1 MSQQHILFIIDGL
14 PGGGA
19 ENVTLRLANG
29 FHQAGYQVTLL
40 SLHNKLAYELPD
52 FIDYIVDHD
61 DYRGIFRKLT
71 EIPRRAKS
79 LDNILIKLF
88 AKKGRP
94 ALVLSNLHKTD
105 RIVCRSKQLKTCNV
119 WYCIHGIYSQSYLGN
134 KSGFSYWLKKTKI
147 QRVYKDKNLVCVS
160 NAVKDDLINTI
171 DIHALQLKTI
181 YNPFNIEEIQQ
192 KATLPNVFT
201 QQDYILHVGRLHE
214 VKRQDRLIDAFA
226 KADLPCQLI
235 LLGEGTPTIKQK
247 LEAQIKQLNLT
258 QKVVLAGFISN
269 PLPAIKGAK
278 VVALSSDSEGLPTV
292 LIEALICGTP
302 IVSTRCP
309 GGVSEI
315 MTDVLSDYLSTM
327 DSDSLAE
334 KLRFAYYSPPQI
346 LPSSYAKFELNHI
359 LKQYIALIP

>member
-1 MSQQHILFIIDGL
+1 MNQQHILFIIDGL

-19 ENVTLRLANG
+19 ENVTLRLADG

-40 SLHNKLAYELPD
+40 SLHEKLAYQLPD

-61 DYRGIFRKLT
+61 NYRDIFRKLT
-71 EIPRRAKS
+71 EISRRAKS
-79 LDNILIKLF
+79 LDNVLTQLF

-105 RIVCRSKQLKTCNV
+105 RIVSRSKQLATCNV

-147 QRVYKDKNLVCVS
+147 QQVYKDKNLVCVS
-160 NAVKDDLINTI
+160 NAVKEDLINQI
-171 DIHALQLKTI
+171 GIQAQQLKTI

-192 KATLPNVFT
+192 KAKQPNAFN

-214 VKRQDRLIDAFA
+214 VKRQDRLINAFA
-226 KADLPCQLI
+226 KANLPCQLI
-235 LLGEGTPTIKQK
+235 LLGEGTPAIKQQ
-247 LEAQIKQLNLT
+247 LEQQIKQLNLT
-258 QKVVLAGFISN
+258 EKVILAGFISN
-269 PLPAIKGAK
+269 PLPAIQGAK

-292 LIEALICGTP
+292 LIESLICGTP

-315 MTDVLSDYLSTM
+315 MTDELTNYLSEM
-327 DSDSLAE
+327 NADSLAE
-334 KLRFAYYSPPQI
+334 KLRLAYYSPPQI

>member
-19 ENVTLRLANG
+19 ENVTLRLADG
-29 FHQAGYQVTLL
+29 FHKAGYLVTLL
-40 SLHNKLAYELPD
+40 SLNDKLAYELPD

-61 DYRGIFRKLT
+61 NYRGIFRKLT
-71 EIPRRAKS
+71 EISRRAKS
-79 LDNILIKLF
+79 LDNTLTQLF
-88 AKKGRP
+88 ARKGRP
-94 ALVLSNLHKTD
+94 SLVLSNLHKTD
-105 RIVCRSKQLKTCNV
+105 RIVCRSKQLTTCNV

-134 KSGFSYWLKKTKI
+134 KSGFSYWLKKNKI

-160 NAVKDDLINTI
+160 DAVKEDLIKAI
-171 DIHALQLKTI
+171 GIHAHQLKTI
-181 YNPFNIEEIQQ
+181 YNPFNIEEIQKKSTQ
-192 KATLPNVFT
+192 DNVFK
-201 QQDYILHVGRLHE
+201 QQNYILHVGRLHE

-235 LLGEGTPTIKQK
+235 ILGDGTPAIKQQ
-247 LEAQIKQLNLT
+247 LEEKIQQLSLASRIK
-258 QKVVLAGFISN
+258 LAGFTAN
-269 PLPAIKGAK
+269 PLPAIKDAK

-302 IVSTRCP
+302 IVSTHCP

-315 MTDVLSDYLSTM
+315 MTGELANYLSKM
-327 DSDSLAE
+327 DVDSLAE
-334 KLRFAYYSPPQI
+334 KLRLAYYSPPQI